1 MSTKDDFLDAA
12 MNHALFDGWSQ
23 TTIDTTRADLGLSAE
38 SVRRLFPKGP
48 PDLALAYHRRLD
60 GRMVEALRT
69 ADLGEMRFR
78 DRITHAVRLRLEI
91 ADKEL
96 VRRGMSLFALPQHA
110 AMGAGALWETADEI
124 WTVLGDTSH
133 DINWYTKRSS
143 LSAVFSATALYWLGD
158 ESEGNAR
165 TWEFLDRR
173 IENVMQF
180 EKMKA
185 QVKRNPAVEVFMK
198 GPGKVLDLVKAPR
211 ATRPGYP
218 GTHGGQ
224 HGGQRGGQRG
234 KRSR

>member
-23 TTIDTTRADLGLSAE
+23 ATLDAARADLGLSAQ
-38 SVRRLFPKGP
+38 SVKLMFPKGP

-60 GRMVEALRT
+60 AQMVAALRA

-110 AMGAGALWETADEI
+110 ATGARALWETADEI
-124 WTVLGDTSH
+124 WTVLGDTSR

-165 TWEFLDRR
+165 SWEFLDRR

-180 EKMKA
+180 EKWKA
-185 QVKRNPAVEVFMK
+185 QVKKNPVVEAAMS
-198 GPGKVLDLVKAPR
+198 GPGRVLDMVRAPGT
-211 ATRPGYP
+211 ARPGYP
-218 GTHGGQ
+218 GG
-224 HGGQRGGQRG
+224 RGR
-234 KRSR
+234 